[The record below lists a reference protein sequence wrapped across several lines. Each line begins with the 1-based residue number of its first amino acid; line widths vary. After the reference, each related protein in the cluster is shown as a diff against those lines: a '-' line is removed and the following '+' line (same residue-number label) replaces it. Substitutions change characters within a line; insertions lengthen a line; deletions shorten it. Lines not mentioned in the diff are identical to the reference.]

1 MEIGQIPFF
10 LDIAACDGVPDG
22 TVRFLRMHTIAETA
36 FPEKRTK
43 FAVEISKIVRFDMK
57 HIEKRIARG
66 IHQEMS
72 FLSPYKLGVT
82 GRSAAAAGVP
92 ADSTC
97 LEMGTGQKVIQ
108 QTGFPDARRP

>member
-57 HIEKRIARG
+57 HIQKRIARG
-66 IHQEMS
+66 IHQEMTI
-72 FLSPYKLGVT
+72 LSPDELSVS

-97 LEMGTGQKVIQ
+97 LEMGTIQEVIQ

>member
-1 MEIGQIPFF
+1 MEIGQISFF
-10 LDIAACDGVPDG
+10 LDIAACDSVPDG

-43 FAVEISKIVRFDMK
+43 FAVEISKIVSFDMK
-57 HIEKRIARG
+57 HIQKRIAWG
-66 IHQEMS
+66 IHQKMAI
-72 FLSPYKLGVT
+72 LSPDELSVT

-97 LEMGTGQKVIQ
+97 LEMGTGQEVIQ

>member
-22 TVRFLRMHTIAETA
+22 TVRFLRMHTIAEMA

-57 HIEKRIARG
+57 HIQKRIARG

-72 FLSPYKLGVT
+72 ILSSDELGVA
-82 GRSAAAAGVP
+82 GRSAPAAGVP
-92 ADSTC
+92 ADGSC
-97 LEMGTGQKVIQ
+97 LEMGARQEMIQ
-108 QTGFPDARRP
+108 ET